1 MFFSTEQPIQLIY
14 RYERGCLVKPPVLL
28 RIFQI
33 LTSGTAVFAVLHLI
47 YIIVQYYYGDWFT
60 AVPLELHILLNG
72 AIWGIVLAIEI
83 IICVVFSKH
92 IKKGY
97 VTTNS

>member
-60 AVPLELHILLNG
+60 AVSLKMHNLFKWANLG
-72 AIWGIVLAIEI
+72 
-83 IICVVFSKH
+83 VFFR
-92 IKKGY
+92 I
-97 VTTNS
+97 